1 VNLSARAAFDSPH
14 ALRAQKVRRERLSL
28 VFHYA
33 LLVAI
38 AVVFLFPLVFMV
50 MSSFKPREQILIDL
64 SSVRGLLPVGNI
76 SLNNYAAVFT
86 TTKFGQYFLNSTII
100 SGVSLVFSLL
110 FNSLA
115 AFVLARLRWRGRAF
129 AVGLVIALLV
139 IPGETIV
146 IPLLL
151 VVSRLPW
158 LEIGPDGLQLVH
170 TWINTLRVQI
180 IPFLADVGSIFLF
193 YQFFLDVPK
202 ELDEA
207 AVMDGATPF
216 QIYSRIIV
224 PLSGPVFATVAILRF
239 LGSWNSYLWPT
250 MTVQSDEA
258 RPLMPAIQIFYGYL
272 NEWGQIMAFATLITL
287 PVVLLFIVFQRWFV
301 ASVASSGVKE

>member
-1 VNLSARAAFDSPH
+1 MSVVSQTSAR
-14 ALRAQKVRRERLSL
+14 KRRQERTGLFL
-28 VFHYA
+28 HYV
-33 LLVAI
+33 LLAAI
-38 AVVFLFPLVFMV
+38 AFVFLFPLVFML
-50 MSSFKPREQILIDL
+50 MSSLKPREQILLDL
-64 SSVRGLLPVGNI
+64 SSIRGLLPVGQV
-76 SLNNYAAVFT
+76 SLDNYHAVLT
-86 TTKFGQYFLNSTII
+86 TTKFSLYFFNSMV
-100 SGVSLVFSLL
+100 VSVVSVVLSLF

-115 AFVLARLRWRGRAF
+115 AFALARLRWRGQGF
-129 AVGLVIALLV
+129 AVALVIALLV

-151 VVSRLPW
+151 IVSRLPW
-158 LEIGPDGLQLVH
+158 LELGPGGIEVVH

-207 AVMDGATPF
+207 AIIDGATPF
-216 QIYSRIIV
+216 QIYWRVIV
-224 PLSGPVFATVAILRF
+224 PLSGPAFATVAILRF

-258 RPLMPAIQIFYGYL
+258 RPLMPAIQIFYGYV

-287 PVVLLFIVFQRWFV
+287 PVLALFVVFQRWFI
-301 ASVASSGVKE
+301 ASVAASGSKD